1 MNKNTFITTF
11 IFAFFITTLQA
22 ALVVTT
28 PSELIVIPKTGISFL
43 PSSNCSSAIFFY
55 NDFWWTPQ
63 KNGWRKAR
71 LLEGPWE
78 ILLSKNIPS
87 DFILMPKNYREVYEE
102 KISIDYYQW
111 REKYLD
117 KEHHHD

>member
-43 PSSNCSSAIFFY
+43 PSSNCSSAIFY